1 MATKLSKNFRLE
13 ELTFSLTANNQGIKN
28 VPNDEA
34 KAQLKRLAV
43 EVLQPIRNAWGKPIK
58 VTSGYRCQKLNTI
71 VGGVKNSQHTLG
83 QAADIQAT
91 AFADN
96 VKLFRCIERLVKQG
110 KIKCGQI
117 IWEYGSKSNPNWI
130 HVSLPR
136 QGRKNNE
143 FLYYYS

>member
-1 MATKLSKNFRLE
+1 MTKLSKNFSLE
-13 ELTFSLTANNQGIKN
+13 ELTHSMTADNHGINNT
-28 VPNDEA
+28 PNAEA
-34 KAQLKRLAV
+34 KAALKRLCV
-43 EVLQPIRNAWGKPIK
+43 EVLQPIRNAWGRPIK
-58 VTSGYRCQKLNTI
+58 VTSGYRCVKLNTM
-71 VGGVKNSQHTLG
+71 VGGVKNSQHVLG

-117 IWEYGSKSNPNWI
+117 IWEYGSKSNPNWV

-136 QGRKNNE
+136 QGKKNNQ